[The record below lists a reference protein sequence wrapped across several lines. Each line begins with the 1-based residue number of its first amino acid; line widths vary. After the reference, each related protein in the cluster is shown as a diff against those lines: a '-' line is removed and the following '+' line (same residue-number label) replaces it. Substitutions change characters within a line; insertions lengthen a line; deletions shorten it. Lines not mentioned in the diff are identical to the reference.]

1 MDFIRFVNSRDI
13 REYLYELDYCLS
25 GEQKLFLVD
34 KCYRIPLEERL
45 FALEELLAEPD
56 EEVTIRHPDFFVEQ
70 PKDGDKSETESLHAL
85 TKGILENYRI
95 QISLLKNEEP
105 ESYYELSILEKG
117 RSEFYSFARFP
128 SFEAA
133 VNGYKED
140 YSADDRDSVAVVML
154 TKYY

>member
-1 MDFIRFVNSRDI
+1 M
-13 REYLYELDYCLS
+13 
-25 GEQKLFLVD
+25 
-34 KCYRIPLEERL
+34 
-45 FALEELLAEPD
+45 
-56 EEVTIRHPDFFVEQ
+56 EQ

-85 TKGILENYRI
+85 TKRILENYRI

-154 TKYY
+154 TKYYYSGTKNIYDNFKNWDLIVPYNELLDLDFIKRRGKKHG